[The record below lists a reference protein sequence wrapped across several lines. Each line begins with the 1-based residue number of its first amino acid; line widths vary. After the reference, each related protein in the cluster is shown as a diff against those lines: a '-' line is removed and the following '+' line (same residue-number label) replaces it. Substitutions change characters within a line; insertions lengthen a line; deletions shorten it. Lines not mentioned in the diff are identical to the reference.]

1 MSEIY
6 YLNRELNRIEK
17 EKVYG
22 KIFITIFYGRCSKIF
37 SPILQIICRIPSFS
51 RLYGYIQKSK
61 WSSKKILS
69 FIKKYHI
76 DTSEFLRPPEE
87 YSSFNDFF
95 TRKLKSECR
104 PIAPGDHV
112 AILPADG
119 RYLVFPSFPKEQG
132 VWVKNKIFSLPDL
145 LLNHELSEKYR
156 HGSCAIVRLAPV
168 DYHRFHFLCA
178 GVAGKASPINGY
190 LYSVNPKAL
199 VKNISYLTENKR
211 SITQFSTQYFG
222 EVLYIEIGA
231 TYVGAIEQTYT
242 PGVPQ
247 KKGAEKGFFSF
258 GGSCIIVLFEQGVI
272 AFADD
277 LIKATEQK
285 LEVLGKY
292 GQVLGKSL
300 LY

>member
-6 YLNRELNRIEK
+6 YLNRDLNKIEK

-22 KIFITIFYGRCSKIF
+22 KIFITLFYGRCSKIF
-37 SPILQIICRIPSFS
+37 SPILQVICRIPSFS
-51 RLYGYIQKSK
+51 RLYGYLQKSK
-61 WSSKKILS
+61 WSSKKITS
-69 FIKKYHI
+69 FIKTYHI
-76 DTSEFLRPPEE
+76 DSSEFLLRPEE

-95 TRKLKSECR
+95 TRKLKPKCR
-104 PIAPGDHV
+104 PIAKGANI

-119 RYLVFPSFPKEQG
+119 RYLVFPSFPKERG
-132 VWVKNKIFSLPDL
+132 IWVKNKNFSLPDL
-145 LLNHELSEKYR
+145 LQNEKLAEKYK
-156 HGSCAIVRLAPV
+156 HGSCAIARLAPV
-168 DYHRFHFLCA
+168 DYHRFHFICD
-178 GVAGKASPINGY
+178 GIPSKARQINGY

-199 VKNISYLTENKR
+199 MKNIAYLTENKR
-211 SITQFSTQYFG
+211 NITVFSTKHFG

-242 PGVPQ
+242 PGILQ

-258 GGSCIIVLFEQGVI
+258 GGSCIILLFEPGVI
-272 AFADD
+272 AFAED
-277 LIKATEQK
+277 LIQATEQK

-300 LY
+300 L

>member
-6 YLNRELNRIEK
+6 YLNRELNKIEK
-17 EKVYG
+17 EKIYG
-22 KIFITIFYGRCSKIF
+22 KIFITLFYGRCSKIF

-61 WSSKKILS
+61 WSSKKIIS

-76 DTSEFLRPPEE
+76 DDTEFLLAPEE

-104 PIAPGDHV
+104 PITQGDNI

-119 RYLVFPSFPKEQG
+119 RYLVFPSFPKERG
-132 VWVKNKIFSLPDL
+132 IWVKNKNFSLPDL
-145 LLNHELSEKYR
+145 LLNQELSEKYR

-168 DYHRFHFLCA
+168 DYHRFHFLSD
-178 GVAGKASPINGY
+178 GVPGKASQINGY

-199 VKNISYLTENKR
+199 VKNIGYLTENKR
-211 SITQFSTQYFG
+211 SITRFRTKHFG

-242 PGVPQ
+242 PEVFQ

-258 GGSCIIVLFEQGVI
+258 GGSCIILLFEPNVI
-272 AFADD
+272 AFAED
-277 LIKATEQK
+277 LIQATEQK

-300 LY
+300 L